1 MTDPTL
7 STSLQPHPL
16 RFRLLISCH
25 CRVLTGGS
33 HSNCHRIGQ
42 SNTILHFRIS
52 ESIIRFNRS
61 TSIKL
66 VRIAILTISAKVFD
80 VIKKGVSVCT
90 SVRSTHMRPC
100 DFQRKRH
107 AASGIATVLQFMD
120 SFYEYSSFL
129 GLCHMNQPFL
139 KTPRRSNFWL
149 FRNPKSSGILGNFGF
164 LESQKFDR
172 RGVFKK
178 G

>member
-1 MTDPTL
+1 MP
-7 STSLQPHPL
+7 
-16 RFRLLISCH
+16 
-25 CRVLTGGS
+25 VK
-33 HSNCHRIGQ
+33 RIYIFNRGV
-42 SNTILHFRIS
+42 LHFRIS

-107 AASGIATVLQFMD
+107 VASGIPTVLQFTD

-149 FRNPKSSGILGNFGF
+149 FRNPKSSGISDFWRARSSIDVAFSGKATLHNTI
-164 LESQKFDR
+164 
-172 RGVFKK
+172 
-178 G
+178 